1 MPPSDPHT
9 DEELV
14 RLSLSNKEEFAL
26 LVERYAPKL
35 RSYISRLGVLRTE
48 DTEDILQETFVRAY
62 QNLNEFDASFKF
74 SSWIYRIAH
83 NQTMTFFRKRHAR
96 PEGHMVDL
104 GEMELDALASE
115 SDVFKE
121 SAQSYD
127 AVKLQEVLRTLP
139 REQYEILILR
149 FFEHKSYD
157 EISDILSLAPG
168 TVAARINR
176 AKAKIRTIMKTNG
189 YTHE

>member
-1 MPPSDPHT
+1 MLPTDTPP

-14 RLSLSNKEEFAL
+14 RLSLSNKERFSL
-26 LVERYAPKL
+26 LVERYA
-35 RSYISRLGVLRTE
+35 SRLRTYITRLGTPRPE
-48 DTEDILQETFVRAY
+48 DTEDILQETFVRVY
-62 QNLNEFDASFKF
+62 QNLNEFDTSLKF

-96 PEGHMVDL
+96 PEGHMSML
-104 GEMELDALASE
+104 GEEELVALASE
-115 SDVFKE
+115 SDVFTE
-121 SAQSYD
+121 SAESYD
-127 AVKLQEVLRTLP
+127 AHKLQQVLLTLP
-139 REQYEILILR
+139 REQYEIIILR

-176 AKAKIRTIMKTNG
+176 AKAKIRKIMNTNG
-189 YTHE
+189 YTYG

>member
-1 MPPSDPHT
+1 MPPPIPHT

-14 RLSLSNKEEFAL
+14 HLSLTNKEEFGV

-35 RSYISRLGVLRTE
+35 RNYIGRLGSLQPE
-48 DTEDILQETFVRAY
+48 DTEDVLQETFVRVY
-62 QNLNEFDASFKF
+62 QNLNDFDDTLKF

-83 NQTMTFFRKRHAR
+83 NQTMTFFRKRRAR
-96 PEGHMVDL
+96 PEGHAALL
-104 GEMELDALASE
+104 GDTELAALASE
-115 SDVFKE
+115 SDVFTE
-121 SAQSYD
+121 LAAVHD
-127 AVKLQEVLRTLP
+127 AHKLQEVLRKLP
-139 REQYEILILR
+139 RDQYEILILR

-176 AKAKIRTIMKTNG
+176 AKAKIRQIMNTKG
-189 YTHE
+189 YTYG

>member
-1 MPPSDPHT
+1 MPTPNPQT

-14 RLSLSNKEEFAL
+14 RLSLSNKEQFGL

-35 RSYISRLGVLRTE
+35 RAYIGRISSLHNE
-48 DTEDILQETFVRAY
+48 DTEDILQETFVRVY
-62 QNLNEFDASFKF
+62 QNLNDFDASLKF

-83 NQTMTFFRKRHAR
+83 NQTMTFFRKRRAR
-96 PEGHMVDL
+96 PEGHSALL
-104 GEMELDALASE
+104 GDTELAMLASE
-115 SDVFKE
+115 SDVLKE

-127 AVKLQEVLRTLP
+127 AEKLQEVLRKLP
-139 REQYEILILR
+139 QEQYEILVLR

-168 TVAARINR
+168 TVATRINR
-176 AKAKIRTIMKTNG
+176 AKARVRLIMNTSG
-189 YTHE
+189 YTYG

>member
-1 MPPSDPHT
+1 MPPTDTKT

-14 RLSLSNKEEFAL
+14 RLSLSNKEHFSY

-35 RSYISRLGVLRTE
+35 RSYIGRIGSLQNE
-48 DTEDILQETFVRAY
+48 DTEDILQETFVRVY
-62 QNLNEFDASFKF
+62 QNLNEFDSSLKF

-83 NQTMTFFRKRHAR
+83 NQTMTFFRKRRAR
-96 PEGHMVDL
+96 PEGHMNIL
-104 GEMELDALASE
+104 GETELDALASE

-127 AVKLQEVLRTLP
+127 AVKLQEILRKLP

-168 TVAARINR
+168 TVAVRINR
-176 AKAKIRTIMKTNG
+176 AKAKIRQIMNTHG
-189 YTHE
+189 YTYG